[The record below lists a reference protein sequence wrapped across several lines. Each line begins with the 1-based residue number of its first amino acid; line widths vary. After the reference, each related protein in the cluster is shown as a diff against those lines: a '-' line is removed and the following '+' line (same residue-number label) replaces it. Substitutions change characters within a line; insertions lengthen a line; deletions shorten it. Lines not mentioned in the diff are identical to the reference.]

1 MRHSSDSD
9 PGYSRK
15 RNGRYWQ
22 YFDEAGKRVTDRATI
37 ERLNAIGLPPAYGD
51 AWYCKDPDGH
61 IQATGKDARG
71 RKQYRYHADFRARAE
86 ADKFDGCREF
96 GHRLARLRRRVEQD
110 LRRRKLTRDTVVA
123 AVVRLLD
130 TAYLR
135 VGNEEYARDNKSFGA
150 TTLRSRHVRR
160 KGRKLLM
167 RFTGK
172 HGVVHEHTISDARLA
187 RIVRGCQDLPGQA
200 LFQYLGEDGEPR
212 SVGSADV
219 NEYIRAA
226 TGCDFTA
233 KHFRT
238 WAASA
243 IAFEQLMQQDQ
254 DSRISVD
261 TMLEPVAE
269 ALGNT
274 KAISR
279 KSYVHPA
286 LVEAVKAN
294 PRNPLGRL
302 TIPRSKRRL
311 SQAETGLL
319 AFLDREGRRAT
330 RRMRKPSNA

>member
-1 MRHSSDSD
+1 MRHSSDSEH
-9 PGYSRK
+9 GYSRK

-22 YFDEAGKRVTDRATI
+22 YFDESGKRVTDRATI
-37 ERLNAIGLPPAYGD
+37 DRLNAVGLPPAYTD
-51 AWYCKDPDGH
+51 AWFCKDPEGH

-71 RKQYRYHADFRARAE
+71 RKQYRYHAGFRARAE

-96 GHRLARLRRRVEQD
+96 GHRLPRLRRRVELD
-110 LRRRKLTRDTVVA
+110 LRRRKLSRDTVLA

-135 VGNEEYARDNKSFGA
+135 VGNEQYARDNKSFGA

-160 KGRKLLM
+160 KGRNLLM
-167 RFTGK
+167 RFAGK
-172 HGVVHEHTISDARLA
+172 HGVVHEHRITDARLS

-200 LFQYLGEDGEPR
+200 LFQYVGEDGEPR
-212 SVGSADV
+212 PIGSADV
-219 NEYIRAA
+219 NDYIREA

-238 WAASA
+238 WAATA
-243 IAFEQLMQQDQ
+243 IAFEQLLGKEEDE
-254 DSRISVD
+254 RISVD
-261 TMLEPVAE
+261 SMLEPVAE

-286 LVEAVKAN
+286 LVEAVKN
-294 PRNPLGRL
+294 DPRDPLRKL
-302 TIPRSKRRL
+302 KTPRTRRRL
-311 SQAETGLL
+311 SREETALL

-330 RRMRKPSNA
+330 RRMRKPAA